1 MEIVKARTKVRVI
14 NCPLFPQYVG
24 LICRVTGYCIDN
36 EGIPLYKLRDIKGNL
51 LVGYALREDFEIIN
65 K

>member
-1 MEIVKARTKVRVI
+1 MKIVNAETKVRVI
-14 NCPLFPQYVG
+14 NCPLLPQYVG
-24 LICRVTGYCIDN
+24 LICKVTGHYIDN

-51 LVGYALREDFEIIN
+51 LVGYALSEDFEILD

>member
-1 MEIVKARTKVRVI
+1 
-14 NCPLFPQYVG
+14 
-24 LICRVTGYCIDN
+24 VTGYYIDN

-51 LVGYALREDFEIIN
+51 LVGYALTEDFEIIE

>member
-1 MEIVKARTKVRVI
+1 MEIVKAGTKVRVI
-14 NCPLFPQYVG
+14 NCPLYPQYVG
-24 LICRVTGYCIDN
+24 LICIVTGHYIDN

-51 LVGYALREDFEIIN
+51 LVGYALREDFEILD